1 MQEIAASRQ
10 LQITTAGCIISI
22 AFFNFFGI
30 SVTKKLSGASR
41 CTIDACRTLFVW
53 AFSMWAGWENF
64 HTLQVGALSF
74 LVPFLLPK
82 ATGSCPEFT
91 QANAAL

>member
-1 MQEIAASRQ
+1 MFCATAQEIAKSKH
-10 LQITTAGCIISI
+10 LQITTAASVISI

-53 AFSMWAGWENF
+53 VFSLWAGWERF
-64 HTLQVGALSF
+64 HILEV
-74 LVPFLLPK
+74 LLYWHFC
-82 ATGSCPEFT
+82 G
-91 QANAAL
+91 